1 MAEKVTKALDD
12 FHTITPHLTVRG
24 AEAAVAFYCRA
35 FGASEL
41 YRNLAP
47 DGKSVMHAELMVGD
61 SRFFLHDEFPEQGE
75 LSPLDGQSTG
85 VKLHLYVDDVDD
97 AFKRAVEDRACDRDH
112 ARAGLFL
119 GRSVRHPHRPVRT
132 PLVDCDS
139 HRRPLA
145 PPASEAGQ
153 RVQYPA
159 FRLAQR
165 SPGLS
170 GNRVRS
176 LPNFGDDNHGP
187 SRQAR
192 S

>member
-85 VKLHLYVDDVDD
+85 VKLHLYVAEVDELYQ
-97 AFKRAVEDRACDRDH
+97 RAVEAGATVLMPLQDCFWGDRYAILRDPF
-112 ARAGLFL
+112 G
-119 GRSVRHPHRPVRT
+119 HRWSMATRIEDLSPGQLQSR
-132 PLVDCDS
+132 
-139 HRRPLA
+139 
-145 PPASEAGQ
+145 ASE
-153 RVQYPA
+153 
-159 FRLAQR
+159 FNAQH
-165 SPGLS
+165 PEL
-170 GNRVRS
+170 VEE
-176 LPNFGDDNHGP
+176 PCE
-187 SRQAR
+187 
-192 S
+192 